1 MIRDNE
7 HLLAL
12 TDTIH
17 SAGLGT
23 QGWGPALEAL
33 AAATGSRS
41 GQLVGIGSDAA
52 VSFNFLTD
60 ADPDFAPHFAR
71 AGGGDPSINPRVR
84 AGDGVPVLKVLAE
97 SDYMTEDEYARQPFM
112 QEMSALWGYAFTC
125 LTPLERRDGMLFGL
139 AVLRTKEQGHISS
152 AQRDAFTALAPHMR
166 AAVRTQ
172 LALAGQGMDLL
183 AGAMEKIAVAA
194 FICDRF
200 GYVRR
205 CTPAAERLIADGK
218 MLTLRA
224 NRLQPMRASEAQAL
238 ERAMT
243 ASRSIRRG
251 GDKAPGLRS
260 IVLRGDEQS
269 AAPIVLDVIDL
280 PPSQSELGFA
290 PSTLVVAR
298 GECAPDGTR
307 KTAIVRAAYELSAAE
322 TEIALQLCQG
332 LNAETIAQG
341 RRVSVGTVRAQ
352 IKKIS
357 AKLGVRSQIE
367 LVARINRL

>member
-1 MIRDNE
+1 MIRDDE
-7 HLLAL
+7 HLFAL
-12 TDTIH
+12 TDAIH

-41 GQLVGIGSDAA
+41 GQLVGFGSDAA

-60 ADPDFAPHFAR
+60 ADPDFASHFAR

-84 AGDGVPVLKVLAE
+84 AGEGVPVLKVLAE
-97 SDYMTEDEYARQPFM
+97 SDYMTEDEYARHPFT
-112 QEMSALWGYAFTC
+112 QEMSALWGYAFSC
-125 LTPLERRDGMLFGL
+125 LTPLERRDGMMFGL
-139 AVLRTKEQGHISS
+139 AVLRTKEQGHISG
-152 AQRDAFTALAPHMR
+152 AQRAAFTALAPHMR

-183 AGAMEKIAVAA
+183 AGAMEKLAVAA

-205 CTPAAERLIADGK
+205 CTPAAERLVADGK
-218 MLTLRA
+218 MLALRA
-224 NRLQPMRASEAQAL
+224 NRLQPMRASDAQAL
-238 ERAMT
+238 QRAMT
-243 ASRSIRRG
+243 ASQSIRRG
-251 GDKAPGLRS
+251 ADKAPGLRS
-260 IVLRGDEQS
+260 IVLRGDES
-269 AAPIVLDVIDL
+269 AAPLVLDVIDL
-280 PPSQSELGFA
+280 PPGQSELGFA
-290 PSTLVVAR
+290 PSKLVVAR
-298 GECAPDGTR
+298 GESVSDGAR

-332 LNAETIAQG
+332 LNAETIAQR